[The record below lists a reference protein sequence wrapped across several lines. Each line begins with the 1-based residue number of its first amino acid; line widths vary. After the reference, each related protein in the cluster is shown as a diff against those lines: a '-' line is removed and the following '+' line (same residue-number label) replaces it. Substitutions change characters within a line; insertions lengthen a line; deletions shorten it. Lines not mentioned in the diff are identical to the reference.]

1 MECNIDKLINKLE
14 ELKTKKYTKETEY
27 FISNKINSFTV
38 NLDKLLLTGE
48 TEDQETQE
56 WVQNMNKEQKF
67 IDKMLLDFM
76 PLFSTYVINKSAL

>member
-14 ELKTKKYTKETEY
+14 ELKTKKYKKETEY

-38 NLDKLLLTGE
+38 NLDKLLLTSE

-56 WVQNMNKEQKF
+56 WIQNMNKEQKF

-76 PLFSTYVINKSAL
+76 PLFSAYVINKSAL